1 MDIPINFAIN
11 VKSQG
16 HKSMHYQNF
25 FQKWIFLIPGKILL
39 NNLDDLFSVVSE
51 KKEIKHIQRNTST
64 CVAFSVPQ
72 CQVSKHGDRGSLYR
86 SSQ

>member
-51 KKEIKHIQRNTST
+51 KK
-64 CVAFSVPQ
+64 
-72 CQVSKHGDRGSLYR
+72 
-86 SSQ
+86 

>member
-25 FQKWIFLIPGKILL
+25 FQKWISLIPGKILL

-51 KKEIKHIQRNTST
+51 KKINKAHTKKHAP
-64 CVAFSVPQ
+64 VHV
-72 CQVSKHGDRGSLYR
+72 
-86 SSQ
+86 